1 VSKFSKNFSGRD
13 KMKNKVLLTLLAG
26 IFVFGLLSLAQAGKP
41 QDSNEVFLGN
51 GFPSG
56 PHFNLNIKAH
66 KDDFNCPNADDV
78 MKGYCPD
85 DQKTYSSVA
94 ECDAVIDTIDVCASD
109 CIAVYG
115 NVINFPETGIA
126 SNSKLLMES
135 GQEGSK
141 GKAKKEQ
148 TTPSYPDLLEVTD
161 MCLGF
166 EANDNAAFRIPADP
180 DGYAVYARTTG
191 DPKYSPEFDFSDP
204 ELYYVQNFAITY
216 DCPDQGNIEVYDS
229 LEVCDFECGL
239 ACEMRDADV
248 DYLAL
253 GYITSDGV
261 FDVDGNPISIPAKE
275 RGNKLPKATEI
286 TSLFMWSGEVC
297 FLYDNGEGG
306 QTDKCCTDNVDTLDP
321 EFNVGVCVDPF
332 AVECCIDPNDQ
343 NTCNGIYD
351 TATLTC
357 PAGYTKVVDC
367 SQDSDSNPL
376 TSDYYATDAWCITY
390 GDDPETQIVEESEWV
405 FNIADFVGLFFK
417 LNSNGHTGSSLLQI
431 RFYPLPLDIGTSGNP
446 H

>member
-1 VSKFSKNFSGRD
+1 MRIK
-13 KMKNKVLLTLLAG
+13 LLRILLAVV
-26 IFVFGLLSLAQAGKP
+26 FVFGLFSLAQAGKP

-85 DQKTYSSVA
+85 DQKIYGSVE

-141 GKAKKEQ
+141 GKAKKAQ

-191 DPKYSPEFDFSDP
+191 DSKYSPAFDFSDP
-204 ELYYVQNFAITY
+204 ELYYVQNYATTY
-216 DCPDQGNIEVYDS
+216 DCPTDDFVYES
-229 LEVCDFECGL
+229 EEVCNV
-239 ACEMRDADV
+239 ACDPNVCTLREADV

-253 GYITSDGV
+253 GYITPDGGV
-261 FDVDGNPISIPAKE
+261 FDVDGKPISIPPKVK
-275 RGNKLPKATEI
+275 GNKLPKATEI
-286 TSLFMWSGEVC
+286 TSLFMWEGEVC
-297 FLYDNGEGG
+297 FLYDDGEGD
-306 QTDKCCTDNVDTLDP
+306 QTDKCCTDNTDPLDP
-321 EFNVGVCVDPF
+321 EYNVGFCQDPVV
-332 AVECCIDPNDQ
+332 VECCKDASEPP
-343 NTCNGIYD
+343 NGILDDCGGTYN
-351 TATLTC
+351 TETLVC
-357 PAGYTKVVDC
+357 EEGYTKVVECTTVEYD
-367 SQDSDSNPL
+367 PEL
-376 TSDYYATDAWCITY
+376 AWCITY
-390 GDDPETQIVEESEWV
+390 GDDPGTIPVEESEWV
-405 FNIADFVGLFFK
+405 FNIADFVGLFFQ
-417 LNSNGHTGSSLLQI
+417 LHNTTGEITGSALLQV
-431 RFYPLPLDIGTSGNP
+431 RFYPLPLNIGTSGNP